1 MEYAGS
7 IGELTAGQETVLGE
21 VRKHWAAVGGAT
33 GPGDTAAAQEGVRA
47 AYRAVGLSPPRF
59 IVWLESPWAG
69 VIGQAILPTVIAQ
82 VTGGLPAR
90 VRARFR
96 RRLRGQ
102 LPADARGLIWPG
114 IDSRIEAQVT
124 DAVKERV
131 DEAVLAPELWQSGW
145 RRLTHQHMQSQV
157 NAQRLGAFEELIQN
171 GDPPARLDLEVLP
184 RVHAELTAQVAAQ
197 AGVCGTARE
206 VAVRLPRRWWRGTP
220 WPTGAWRPMRG
231 LTPWNAS
238 A

>member
-1 MEYAGS
+1 M
-7 IGELTAGQETVLGE
+7 
-21 VRKHWAAVGGAT
+21 H
-33 GPGDTAAAQEGVRA
+33 AQ
-47 AYRAVGLSPPRF
+47 
-59 IVWLESPWAG
+59 
-69 VIGQAILPTVIAQ
+69 
-82 VTGGLPAR
+82 
-90 VRARFR
+90 FR

-102 LPADARGLIWPG
+102 LPADVRGLIWPG

-157 NAQRLGAFEELIQN
+157 NAQHLGAFEELIQN

-184 RVHAELTAQVAAQ
+184 RVHAELTALVAAQ
-197 AGVCGTARE
+197 AGVCGTARK
-206 VAVRLPRRWWRGTP
+206 VPVRLPRLWWRGTP
-220 WPTGAWRPMRG
+220 WPTGVWRPMRG